1 MSFAHP
7 LYLWTLLG
15 LLVPIAIHLW
25 SKKEAKTIKI
35 GSVQL
40 LSESISMQ
48 SSSIQL
54 NEFWLLLLRM
64 FIVGLLSII
73 LAKPQWNSKVKNS
86 SLTYIVEPILSQ
98 NKDFMSRL
106 DSLSDGQEIRLLERD
121 FSIWEYGSMIEK
133 TTEVIDYWSL
143 ASEMDA
149 LKTDSIVVFTKGYRK
164 GLIGS
169 RPETNHHIKW
179 IVVDAAQKVEKPLL
193 AYKRGEKLQ
202 LYSSVSNSF
211 QTEISNKYIS
221 LGTEYILNS
230 VADSLTVVNGDS
242 ISKVTVILQKPIEVS
257 LYYLDSLVRDKRYL
271 EAAFATLSQYLDRE
285 IIVDSRLD
293 TLVNETEPTDLTVWL
308 SEKSMPS
315 SFKKIVVLKKD
326 SITESLIE
334 EGIEPETYFLTKR
347 INAKNAVEQRLVENL
362 LDILEVNKELEV
374 LLAKVDIRSV
384 SETELQTNFKATD
397 KSKPQLGSFTVSPY
411 LWAALFIVLLVER
424 FVSYSRKQ

>member
-40 LSESISMQ
+40 LSESISKQ

-169 RPETNHHIKW
+169 RPETTHNIKW

-230 VADSLTVVNGDS
+230 VADSLTVVNGDC

-257 LYYLDSLVRDKRYL
+257 LYYSYSLVRDKSYL

-362 LDILEVNKELEV
+362 LDILEVNKELEE

-397 KSKPQLGSFTVSPY
+397 KSKPQLGSFTASPY

>member
-35 GSVQL
+35 GSIQL
-40 LSESISMQ
+40 LSESTSKQ

-64 FIVGLLSII
+64 LIVGLLSII
-73 LAKPQWNSKVKNS
+73 LAKPQWNSKVENS
-86 SLTYIVEPILSQ
+86 SLTYIVEPELSQ
-98 NKDFMSRL
+98 NQDFMARL
-106 DSLSDGQEIRLLERD
+106 DSLAEGQEIRILEKG
-121 FSIWEYGSMIEK
+121 FPIWEHDLKDGN

-149 LKTDSIVVFTKGYRK
+149 LKTDSIVVFTNGYAK

-179 IVVDAAQKVEKPLL
+179 IVVEVAQKVEKTLI
-193 AYKRGEKLQ
+193 AYKRGENLQ
-202 LYSSVSNSF
+202 LHSSVSNSF
-211 QTEISNKYIS
+211 QTKISSKNIS
-221 LGTEYILNS
+221 LGPEYTLNS
-230 VADSLTVVNGDS
+230 EGDSLVMVNRDT

-257 LYYLDSLVRDKRYL
+257 LYYADSLVKDKRFL
-271 EAAFATLSQYLDRE
+271 EAAFATLAQYLDRE

-293 TLVNETEPTDLTVWL
+293 SLVTKTEPADLTIWL
-308 SEKSMPS
+308 SEKPMPS
-315 SFKKIVVLKKD
+315 FFQKILLFKKD
-326 SITESLIE
+326 SIAESLIE
-334 EGIEPETYFLTKR
+334 TGLEPETYFVTQR
-347 INAKNAVEQRLVENL
+347 INAENAVEQRLVESL

-374 LLAKVDIRSV
+374 LLAKVDLRSV
-384 SETELQTNFKATD
+384 AESELQTNFKATD
-397 KSKPQLGSFTVSPY
+397 ISKPQLGSFKVSPY
-411 LWAALFIVLLVER
+411 LWAALFILLLVER
-424 FVSYSRKQ
+424 LVAYYRKQ